1 MEKQY
6 LLTESELRE
15 LLEDRLTLAAL
26 EAAGVDNWIGYDIAF
41 EDEEQDENCTVD
53 DMLKNYEEFC

>member
-26 EAAGVDNWIGYDIAF
+26 EAAGVDNWIGYDIA
-41 EDEEQDENCTVD
+41 
-53 DMLKNYEEFC
+53 YEEFC

>member
-26 EAAGVDNWIGYDIAF
+26 EAAGVDNWVGYDIAF
-41 EDEEQDENCTVD
+41 EEQDEDCTID
-53 DMLKNYEEFC
+53 DILKNYEEFC